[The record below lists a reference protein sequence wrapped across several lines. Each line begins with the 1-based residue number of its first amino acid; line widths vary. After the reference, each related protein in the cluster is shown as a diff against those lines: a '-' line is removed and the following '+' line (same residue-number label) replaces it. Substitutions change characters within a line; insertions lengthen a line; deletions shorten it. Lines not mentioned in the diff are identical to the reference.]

1 MNPWRLRLLSQLD
14 TLGTVRA
21 VAHAANLSASS
32 VSQQLAV
39 LEAETRTQLLERT
52 GRRVRL
58 TPAGLILA
66 RRARAILDHMET
78 VEAELGGFGEEPAGL
93 VRLGAFQSAIH
104 SMAVPAVTRLA
115 RIHPHLEVE
124 LLQLEPHES
133 MPTLRGGDADI
144 IITTTDFDE
153 LPLGPDLDLVP
164 LATDPVLLVVPQD
177 HPAAGRGPVDLAAY
191 ADESWAFDMPQS
203 YMANL
208 ALRLCRQSRF
218 EPRVVC
224 RFSNYM
230 LALQHVE
237 AGLSIALLPGLAV
250 DGRYRVATRELAAPV
265 TRTITAAVRR
275 GSPPRAAVRAVLEAL
290 RHDGRP
296 PLPEG
301 ETSQGPATPAT
312 AHTRA
317 PRTSAPTTP
326 SPPPT

>member
-21 VAHAANLSASS
+21 VAQAANLSPSS

-58 TPAGLILA
+58 TSAGLILA
-66 RRARAILDHMET
+66 RRARSILDHMDSVET
-78 VEAELGGFGEEPAGL
+78 ELRGFGDEPAGL

-104 SMAVPAVTRLA
+104 SMAVPAVTRLV
-115 RIHPHLEVE
+115 REHPHLEIE
-124 LLQLEPHES
+124 LLELEPHES
-133 MPTLRGGDADI
+133 VPALRVGNADI
-144 IITTTDFDE
+144 VITTTDFDE

-164 LATDPVLLVVPQD
+164 LARDPILLVVPPE
-177 HPAAGRGPVDLAAY
+177 HPAAGRGAADLAAY
-191 ADESWAFDMPQS
+191 ADEPWAFDMPQS

-230 LALQHVE
+230 MTLQHVE

-250 DGRYRVATRELAAPV
+250 DHSRYRVATRELATPV
-265 TRTITAAVRR
+265 TRTITAAIRR
-275 GSPPRAAVRAVLEAL
+275 GSPPRAAVRAVLDAL
-290 RHDGRP
+290 RHNPDHRFWVVSDRASH
-296 PLPEG
+296 
-301 ETSQGPATPAT
+301 SQP
-312 AHTRA
+312 
-317 PRTSAPTTP
+317 
-326 SPPPT
+326 

>member
-1 MNPWRLRLLSQLD
+1 MMNPWRLRLLSRLD

-21 VAHAANLSASS
+21 VAQAANLSPSN

-39 LEAETRTQLLERT
+39 LETETRTRLLDRT

-66 RRARAILDHMET
+66 RRARAILDHMES
-78 VEAELGGFGEEPAGL
+78 VEAELRGFGEEPAGL

-104 SMAVPAVTRLA
+104 TMAVPAVTRLA
-115 RIHPHLEVE
+115 REHPHLGVE

-133 MPTLRGGDADI
+133 LPALRSGDADI
-144 IITTTDFDE
+144 IITTTDFDD
-153 LPLGPDLDLVP
+153 LPLGPDLDFVP
-164 LATDPVLLVVPQD
+164 LATDPVLLVVPAG
-177 HPAAGRGPVDLAAY
+177 HPAAGRGAVDLTAC
-191 ADESWAFDMPQS
+191 ADEPWAFDMPQS

-208 ALRLCRQSRF
+208 AQRLCRQAGF

-237 AGLSIALLPGLAV
+237 AGLSITLLPGLAV
-250 DGRYRVATRELAAPV
+250 DRRYGVATLELAAPV

-275 GSPPRAAVRAVLEAL
+275 GSPPRAAVRVVLEAL
-290 RHDGRP
+290 RQ
-296 PLPEG
+296 
-301 ETSQGPATPAT
+301 TKSATGSVA
-312 AHTRA
+312 
-317 PRTSAPTTP
+317 
-326 SPPPT
+326 

>member
-21 VAHAANLSASS
+21 VAQAANLSPSS

-58 TPAGLILA
+58 TSAGLILA
-66 RRARAILDHMET
+66 RRARTILDHMES
-78 VEAELGGFGEEPAGL
+78 VETELRGFGDEPAGL

-115 RIHPHLEVE
+115 REHPHLEIE
-124 LLQLEPHES
+124 LLELEPHES
-133 MPTLRGGDADI
+133 VPALRIGDADI
-144 IITTTDFDE
+144 VITTTDFDE

-164 LATDPVLLVVPQD
+164 LAKDPILLVVPPE
-177 HPAAGRGPVDLAAY
+177 HPAAGRGAVDLAAY
-191 ADESWAFDMPQS
+191 ADEPWAFDMPQS

-208 ALRLCRQSRF
+208 AQRLCRQSRF
-218 EPRVVC
+218 EPRVVS

-230 LALQHVE
+230 MTLQHVE

-250 DGRYRVATRELAAPV
+250 DHSRYRVATRELATPV
-265 TRTITAAVRR
+265 TRTITAAIRR
-275 GSPPRAAVRAVLEAL
+275 GSPPRAAVRAVLDAL
-290 RHDGRP
+290 RHNPDP
-296 PLPEG
+296 PLPGRE
-301 ETSQGPATPAT
+301 
-312 AHTRA
+312 
-317 PRTSAPTTP
+317 
-326 SPPPT
+326 

>member
-21 VAHAANLSASS
+21 VAQAANLSPSS

-39 LEAETRTQLLERT
+39 LEAETRTHLLERT

-66 RRARAILDHMET
+66 RRARAILDHMDT
-78 VEAELGGFGEEPAGL
+78 VEAELRGFGDEPAGL

-104 SMAVPAVTRLA
+104 TMAVPAVVRLA
-115 RIHPHLEVE
+115 REYPNLDVE
-124 LLQLEPHES
+124 LLELEPHES
-133 MPTLRGGDADI
+133 MPALRIGDADI

-164 LATDPVLLVVPQD
+164 LATDPILLVLPLEHAETGTGAVK
-177 HPAAGRGPVDLAAY
+177 LAAY
-191 ADESWAFDMPQS
+191 ADEPWAFDMPQS

-208 ALRLCRQSRF
+208 ALRLCRQSGF

-230 LALQHVE
+230 MTLRHVE

-250 DGRYRVATRELAAPV
+250 DRSHYRVTTRELSNPV
-265 TRTITAAVRR
+265 TRRITAVIRR
-275 GSPPRAAVRAVLEAL
+275 GSPPRAAVRVVLDEL
-290 RHDGRP
+290 RRNP
-296 PLPEG
+296 NL
-301 ETSQGPATPAT
+301 
-312 AHTRA
+312 RA
-317 PRTSAPTTP
+317 NP
-326 SPPPT
+326 

>member
-21 VAHAANLSASS
+21 VAQAANLSPSS

-58 TPAGLILA
+58 TSAGLILA
-66 RRARAILDHMET
+66 RRARSILDHMDSVET
-78 VEAELGGFGEEPAGL
+78 ELRGFGDEPAGL

-104 SMAVPAVTRLA
+104 SMAVPAVTRLV
-115 RIHPHLEVE
+115 REHPHLEIE
-124 LLQLEPHES
+124 LLELDPHES
-133 MPTLRGGDADI
+133 VPALRVGNADI
-144 IITTTDFDE
+144 VITTTDFDE

-164 LATDPVLLVVPQD
+164 LAKDPILLVVPPE
-177 HPAAGRGPVDLAAY
+177 HPAAGRGAADLAVY
-191 ADESWAFDMPQS
+191 ADEPWAFDVPQS

-208 ALRLCRQSRF
+208 AQRLCRQSRF

-230 LALQHVE
+230 MTLQHVE

-250 DGRYRVATRELAAPV
+250 DHSRYRVATRELATPV
-265 TRTITAAVRR
+265 TRTITAAIRR
-275 GSPPRAAVRAVLEAL
+275 SSPPRAAVRAVVDAL
-290 RHDGRP
+290 RHKSGP
-296 PLPEG
+296 PILG
-301 ETSQGPATPAT
+301 CV
-312 AHTRA
+312 
-317 PRTSAPTTP
+317 
-326 SPPPT
+326 